1 MKKDEI
7 KMMKIIRSLAIAYAI
22 LFWSPYPPVE
32 PMGICP
38 NIEGHFAVATFS
50 KRRVNFVPLSQPPGI
65 ERTIVV
71 ERTSNLYPNISRA
84 TYINPKS
91 ILRAI

>member
-50 KRRVNFVPLSQPPGI
+50 KRRVNFVPLPGLP
-65 ERTIVV
+65 RVKRQKIV
-71 ERTSNLYPNISRA
+71 EGISNLYPDKSRA
-84 TYINPKS
+84 MYHNPES